1 MNDNKAPC
9 NRCKARGLP
18 CTVNKSLQ
26 MLLENDVSWKE
37 KMEGRMGQL
46 EQALRQSTNQPS
58 TVPSFSVNS
67 SGPSQGSAGLEAD
80 RSSIAPPTPWV
91 ISSNVTLNLS
101 CSLGAFPASSMISL
115 TLTDAGGHSGQT
127 SDLVS
132 CGLIPHNEA
141 EDFFAFYKQNLNPC
155 IHHILTESDTFPIIR
170 ARSPL
175 LLAAICTVSALCTG
189 SKHYAPILKYFTT
202 QVSGKVFSSRHTF
215 DDVRALCIGAL
226 WLNEVS
232 TALNSLGT
240 SLYFTPFLSPSISSR
255 L

>member
-1 MNDNKAPC
+1 
-9 NRCKARGLP
+9 
-18 CTVNKSLQ
+18 
-26 MLLENDVSWKE
+26 
-37 KMEGRMGQL
+37 MGQL

-58 TVPSFSVNS
+58 IVPSFSVNS
-67 SGPSQGSAGLEAD
+67 SRPAQGPASLEAD
-80 RSSIAPPTPWV
+80 KSGIAPPTSSEP
-91 ISSNVTLNLS
+91 SSNVTLNLS

-115 TLTDAGGHSGQT
+115 TLTDIGGHPGQIA
-127 SDLVS
+127 DLVS
-132 CGLIPHNEA
+132 CGLILHKEA

-155 IHHILTESDTFPIIR
+155 IHHVITESETFATIR

-189 SKHYAPILKYFTT
+189 SKHYAPMLKYLTS

-232 TALNSLGT
+232 TALNSLGK
-240 SLYFTPFLSPSISSR
+240 SLYFTPSLFPSISSR

>member
-1 MNDNKAPC
+1 
-9 NRCKARGLP
+9 
-18 CTVNKSLQ
+18 
-26 MLLENDVSWKE
+26 
-37 KMEGRMGQL
+37 MGQL
-46 EQALRQSTNQPS
+46 EHALSQSTSQPS
-58 TVPSFSVNS
+58 IVPSFSVS
-67 SGPSQGSAGLEAD
+67 SSRPSQGPASLEAG
-80 RSSIAPPTPWV
+80 RSSIAPPTSSVP
-91 ISSNVTLNLS
+91 SSNVTLNLS

-115 TLTDAGGHSGQT
+115 TLTDIGGYPGQV

-132 CGLIPHNEA
+132 CGLIPHKEA

-155 IHHILTESDTFPIIR
+155 IHHILTESDTFPSIR

-189 SKHYAPILKYFTT
+189 SKHYAPVLKYLTT

-232 TALNSLGT
+232 TALNSLGKP
-240 SLYFTPFLSPSISSR
+240 L
-255 L
+255 